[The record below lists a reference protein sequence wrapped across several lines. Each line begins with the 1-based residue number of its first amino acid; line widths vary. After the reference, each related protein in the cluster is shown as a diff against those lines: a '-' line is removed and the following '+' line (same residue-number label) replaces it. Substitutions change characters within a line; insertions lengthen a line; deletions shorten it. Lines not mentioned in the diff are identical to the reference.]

1 MPLCCVHNLRP
12 QLHPLLLLLLLQNLY
27 LHSSIVQ
34 TRNFPRTTTGRKFAI
49 KYGTID
55 SSISLAFAF
64 FINAAILILAGA
76 TFHYK

>member
-1 MPLCCVHNLRP
+1 
-12 QLHPLLLLLLLQNLY
+12 LHPLLLLLLLQNLY